1 MHLFLGKLKSK
12 WKRSFLI
19 TNVFPHGAVEQEKK
33 EGTRFRVIR
42 ERIKVYLGHAESV
55 NEVVDAYYIDEVELI
70 KEVCRGMTLSR
81 GLLKRQP
88 KVYTSQR

>member
-1 MHLFLGKLKSK
+1 M
-12 WKRSFLI
+12 
-19 TNVFPHGAVEQEKK
+19 FPHGAVEQEKK